1 MTIEIKITKKS
12 KDVLISLSDQL
23 RLHKRGLEN
32 ALYEIGQDVVDETR
46 KLIINGPKTGRMYGR
61 HQASAP
67 GEAPANKT
75 GKLAKSGDY
84 KVRNWQEM
92 IVGETAFY
100 AKFLEDGTR
109 KMKPRPHL
117 IKAVRNMARNAQL
130 AILENVKAEIN
141 K

>member
-1 MTIEIKITKKS
+1 MTIEIKINKKS
-12 KDVLISLSDQL
+12 KDVLISLSEQTKL
-23 RLHKRGLEN
+23 NRRGLER
-32 ALYEIGQDVVDETR
+32 ALHEIGKDVVDETR
-46 KLIINGPKTGRMYGR
+46 KLIINGPKTGRVYGN

-75 GKLAKSGDY
+75 GRLAASGDY

-92 IVGETAFY
+92 TVGETAFY

-117 IKAVRNMARNAQL
+117 IKAVSNMARNAQL
-130 AILENVKAEIN
+130 AILENIQAEIN
-141 K
+141 R